1 MGSNTIKSQGNR
13 VSTRSVVL
21 SLALALVMFGGCKD
35 KDRSQEAQQ
44 PAPAERTEQPPATSP
59 TEEAAPVQAVE
70 TALPAGR
77 DELFDADG
85 KIRLRILCTTSPKE
99 GRTDDFVEFLG
110 EHFVKVATTDYKSF
124 RQEDAESFDVVIID
138 YGTVRP
144 GSPTPEELSHAYS
157 RATVTMGV
165 AGSEV
170 CRRLGLKPGYL

>member
-1 MGSNTIKSQGNR
+1 MGTNTIKSKRNR
-13 VSTRSVVL
+13 VSTRSIIL
-21 SLALALVMFGGCKD
+21 SLALALVVFGGC

-44 PAPAERTEQPPATSP
+44 PAPAERTEQPSATSP
-59 TEEAAPVQAVE
+59 TEEAAPVQGVE

-77 DELFDADG
+77 DDLFDADG

-99 GRTDDFVEFLG
+99 GRTDDFVAFLS
-110 EHFVKVATTDYKSF
+110 EHFVEVATTDYQRF
-124 RQEDAESFDVVIID
+124 RQEDAEGFDVVIID

-144 GSPTPEELSHAYS
+144 GSPIPEELSPAYT

-170 CRRLGLKPGYL
+170 CRRLRLKPGYL